1 MSTNSNK
8 TKKKEATLQ
17 SLKELADL
25 YCKNKNTIRG
35 FYELNEKLGPS
46 ELRKKA
52 ITGSTF
58 RAFHIE
64 TAKGHFGMSKY
75 ITSAIEKI
83 IDKNPT
89 KNIVQEEFVSK
100 LATVTKGRFSNWRPD
115 DTGMPKLMKLFNL
128 YANYWVAYNLSG
140 DYKQKLSSI
149 RKLNVPLDKYSLSF
163 IRELYNASKKPFDNQ
178 LKGNLSM
185 GVVRDMDHYNEINGF
200 IVRLSADVT
209 KLIGEEFCPIYLD
222 VIQAAQNNLG
232 WYTNNLKSK

>member
-1 MSTNSNK
+1 MPINRNK
-8 TKKKEATLQ
+8 TKKEEATLQ
-17 SLKELADL
+17 SINELADL
-25 YCKNKNTIRG
+25 YYKNKNTIRG

-46 ELRKKA
+46 ELRRKA

-58 RAFHIE
+58 KAFHIE
-64 TAKGHFGMSKY
+64 TSKGGFGMSRY
-75 ITSAIEKI
+75 ITSAIEKY

-89 KNIVQEEFVSK
+89 NHIVRDEFVSE

-115 DTGMPKLMKLFNL
+115 DTGMPKLMKLYNL

-140 DYKQKLSSI
+140 DYKRKLSSI

-163 IRELYNASKKPFDNQ
+163 IRELYNASKTSFDDH

-185 GVVRDMDHYNEINGF
+185 GVVIDMDHYNEINGF

-209 KLIGEEFCPIYLD
+209 KLMGEEFCPIYLD